1 MKNIFFTFLILIVSN
16 HSYAQA
22 ITENTVTA
30 FEESYKFESNKE
42 YDKAINS
49 IKSIAAAGLYEANF
63 RTGWLYYSKGDYI
76 QASKYYQAAIKSKSK
91 SIEAYLGFANAQVAL
106 QNWDK
111 VFETYKTMLV
121 IDANNSVV
129 NYRIALMFYYRKD
142 YVSAQAHLQRVLDH
156 YPFDYDSMLLMAQVK
171 AAAGKISEA
180 KVWYQKVLLYNPS
193 DSSIK
198 KIVENL

>member
-1 MKNIFFTFLILIVSN
+1 MRSASLTSFLIILSFT
-16 HSYAQA
+16 SFAQA
-22 ITENTVTA
+22 ITENTILA
-30 FEESYKFESNKE
+30 FEESYKFETNKE

-49 IKSIAAAGLYEANF
+49 LKSIAVTGLYEANF
-63 RTGWLYYSKGDYI
+63 RTGWLFYSKGDFI
-76 QASKYYQAAIKSKSK
+76 QASKYYQAAVKSKPR
-91 SIEAYLGFANAQVAL
+91 SIEAFLGYANAQVAL

-111 VFETYKTMLV
+111 VFETYKTMLAF
-121 IDANNSVV
+121 DANNTIV
-129 NYRIALMFYYRKD
+129 NYRIALMYYYRKD
-142 YVSAQAHLQRVLDH
+142 YASAQTHLQRVLDH

-193 DSSIK
+193 DTSIK